1 MERAQ
6 AILQRCS
13 EASFTAG
20 LILNAWVLLAL
31 LVYRPLSHV
40 YNRRVRMERTLI
52 LLVAACLAW
61 AGGSTISSA
70 IGAFTSGM
78 KDRAGPIV
86 AWLSNLSVLVM
97 LLLNVLLAMDRFFLI
112 VHPQVEERIQA
123 IAYRKVYLLM
133 IVTVI
138 ALAACLI
145 ASPSIDG
152 FTPDNTRI
160 FHIWLA
166 FVLLFYFTSAGTII
180 TYYLRTFRF
189 IQQTLIHTTNTS
201 SASSAVS
208 PIAQKQAQIIQRQI
222 SRNMIFLS
230 AGVFVFYIPLLTQLI
245 GSGFV
250 TEDTAVLW
258 QNVSY
263 VLVSVD
269 TVWTP
274 VLILSLWAEVRDAC
288 FCRRSCIQEEYAD
301 GLSEC

>member
-6 AILQRCS
+6 SILQRCS

-40 YNRRVRMERTLI
+40 YNQRVRMERTLI

-70 IGAFTSGM
+70 IGAFTSSM

-133 IVTVI
+133 VLTMI
-138 ALAACLI
+138 ALATCLI
-145 ASPSIDG
+145 ISPSIDG

-160 FHIWLA
+160 FHVWLA

-189 IQQTLIHTTNTS
+189 IQQTLIQTAS
-201 SASSAVS
+201 SASASSAS
-208 PIAQKQAQIIQRQI
+208 PVEQKQVQLIQRQV

-250 TEDTAVLW
+250 AEDTAVLW

-288 FCRRSCIQEEYAD
+288 FCRRSHIQEEYAD

>member
-20 LILNAWVLLAL
+20 LILNAWLLLAL
-31 LVYRPLSHV
+31 VVYRPLSHV
-40 YNRRVRMERTLI
+40 YHRRVRMERTLI

-61 AGGSTISSA
+61 AGGATISSA
-70 IGAFTSGM
+70 IGAFSSST
-78 KDRAGPIV
+78 KDRAGPVV

-97 LLLNVLLAMDRFFLI
+97 LLLNVLLAMDRFYLV
-112 VHPQVEERIQA
+112 VHPQVEERVQA
-123 IAYRKVYLLM
+123 IAYRKVYCLM
-133 IVTVI
+133 VLTMI
-138 ALAACLI
+138 ALATCLI
-145 ASPSIDG
+145 LSPSIDG

-166 FVLLFYFTSAGTII
+166 FVILFYFTCAGTII

-189 IQQTLIHTTNTS
+189 IQQTLIHTTSATPS
-201 SASSAVS
+201 SASPV
-208 PIAQKQAQIIQRQI
+208 AQKQAQLIQRQV
-222 SRNMIFLS
+222 SNNMMILT

-250 TEDTAVLW
+250 SEDTAVLW
-258 QNVSY
+258 QSVSY

-274 VLILSLWAEVRDAC
+274 ILILSLWAEVRNAC
-288 FCRRSCIQEEYAD
+288 FCRRNPIEQEQGD
-301 GLSEC
+301 GLSVC